1 MILSG
6 PEGMLACCCA
16 VCTRWKGTV
25 IGNEGQEVE
34 WCSIADLKQRE
45 MPPGD
50 IPLIAA
56 VQRAMHDHAQSA
68 ISIAA

>member
-1 MILSG
+1 M
-6 PEGMLACCCA
+6 
-16 VCTRWKGTV
+16 
-25 IGNEGQEVE
+25 GNEGQEVE

-50 IPLIAA
+50 VPLIAA
-56 VQRAMHDHAQSA
+56 VERAMHEHAQSA